1 VSRWREIVLKILD
14 ILLVIAGIAAIAG
27 LIAEYGFYLSYADEA
42 RLERFDLLI
51 LLFFILHYLL
61 KITFVRYRILYLKQH
76 WFQALLVIIILSETA
91 VIINTFGFSL
101 VKKFF
106 FDINVSAI
114 TKITIIWAQILI
126 VLSLIHGSVTYNKKI
141 VSLKFHPAQLL
152 LFSFVFVILIGSLL
166 LSLPRAIVPGAT
178 LSYLDALFTA
188 TSATCVTGL
197 VVVDTGI
204 HFSFIGQ
211 LIILFLIQI
220 GALGIM
226 TLASFFALFFRQGI
240 SIRER
245 AVLGEMM
252 NIDNL
257 NMINRTLKQIIA
269 ITLSM
274 EAIGSF
280 LLFTFWNKPGWNLND
295 RIYQSVF
302 HSVSAFCNAG
312 FSLNQNSL
320 ISFNSNYPVLL
331 TIAALIIIGGLG
343 FVVIAEVSG
352 INWLNRRKTNTIK
365 RWNVQTKLVLL
376 ITSILILGGTI
387 VLYFLE
393 PGSESSL
400 HRLIHAFFSSVTART
415 AGFNSVDF
423 VSLSV
428 PASLL
433 IMILM
438 FIGASPGSAGGG
450 IKTTTIGVLFGSLI
464 MTILGRKRIVMF
476 KKNISFTVLNR
487 ALVVFAFSITIILFS
502 TFILTIS
509 EPFNFLDLLF
519 EEISAFS
526 TVGLSRG
533 ITANMSQVGKSVLIF
548 SMLVGRIGAMTMAFA
563 ITAPKEQVRVE
574 YPTEKGIMIG

>member
-1 VSRWREIVLKILD
+1 MSRWRENVLKVLD
-14 ILLVIAGIAAIAG
+14 ILLMIAGVAALAG
-27 LIAEYGFYLSYADEA
+27 LIAEYGYYLSYANEA

-51 LLFFILHYLL
+51 LLFFILHFLL
-61 KITFVRYRILYLKQH
+61 KIAFVRNRILYLKQH
-76 WFQALLVIIILSETA
+76 WFQAILVIIIFSETA

-106 FDINVSAI
+106 FDINVIAI

-126 VLSLIHGSVTYNKKI
+126 VLSLIHGSVSYNKKI
-141 VSLKFHPAQLL
+141 ISLKFHPAQLL
-152 LFSFVFVILIGSLL
+152 LFSFVIVILIGSLL
-166 LSLPRAIVPGAT
+166 LSLPRAIIPGAA

-211 LIILFLIQI
+211 LIILFLVQI

-252 NIDNL
+252 NIDSL
-257 NMINRTLKQIIA
+257 SMINRTLKQIIT
-269 ITLSM
+269 ITFSV
-274 EAIGSF
+274 EAIGAF
-280 LLFTFWNKPGWNLND
+280 LLFIFWNKPEWNLNE
-295 RIYQSVF
+295 RIFQSVF
-302 HSVSAFCNAG
+302 HSISAFCNAG
-312 FSLNQNSL
+312 FSLNTDSL

-331 TIAALIIIGGLG
+331 TVAVLIIIGGLG
-343 FVVIAEVSG
+343 FVVIAELSG
-352 INWLNRRKTNTIK
+352 ITWLNKRKTNLIK
-365 RWNVQTKLVLL
+365 RWSVQTKLVLL
-376 ITSILILGGTI
+376 ITLILLFGGTA
-387 VLYFLE
+387 VFYFLE
-393 PGSESSL
+393 PGTGSSW
-400 HRLIHAFFSSVTART
+400 HRLIQAFFSSVTART

-433 IMILM
+433 IMMLM

-464 MTILGRKRIVMF
+464 MTILGRNRIVMF

-509 EPFNFLDLLF
+509 EPFSFLDLLF
-519 EEISAFS
+519 EEISAFA

-533 ITANMSQVGKSVLIF
+533 ITADLSQVGKVVLIL
-548 SMLVGRIGAMTMAFA
+548 SMLIGRIGAMTMAFA
-563 ITAPKEQVRVE
+563 ITAPKERVKVE
-574 YPTEKGIMIG
+574 YPTEKSIMIG